1 MTIEVRPADLTNTSD
16 AEAIVSLTDAYAK
29 DPMGGGK
36 PLADDVKDR
45 LIPSMKAHPGCLPF
59 LAFCNGVAVGI
70 ANCFLTFS
78 SFRAAPI
85 LNVHDLAVLPQARGT
100 GVSRHLMTA
109 VESKARELGCAYM
122 SLEASVENV
131 YARQIYERMGFVGTE
146 LNDSATLFC
155 RKAL

>member
-1 MTIEVRPADLTNTSD
+1 MTVEVRLADLTNTSD

-36 PLADDVKDR
+36 PLPEDVKER

-85 LNVHDLAVLPQARGT
+85 LNVHDLAVLPESRGT
-100 GVSRHLMTA
+100 GVSRHLMNA
-109 VESKARELGCAYM
+109 VESKARELGCAYI
-122 SLEASVENV
+122 SLEASVENTHARGV
-131 YARQIYERMGFVGTE
+131 YAKMGFMGTE
-146 LNDSATLFC
+146 LDESATLFC